1 MRLRIGYLTTIY
13 HTAFVLMGA
22 DWIKERIGVKTD
34 WRLFPTGP
42 DMVKAFSRGELDLG
56 YVGLPPAMIGI
67 DKGLEIKCV
76 AGGHIEGTILVAKK
90 IFQTLKELGTIN
102 KVLSQFKGKVIG
114 TPSKGSIHDII
125 IRWLINKAK
134 LQEDIT
140 VKNFEWADLILEA
153 MENNM
158 IDCGCGTPP
167 LAVLAS
173 RFLNAE
179 IVLPP
184 SVMWPQN
191 PSYGIVATV
200 EIIKDYSEIL
210 EGFLKL
216 HEEACNLIRRKPRKA
231 AETVAKAIGIVD
243 KNFILEVFKV
253 SPKYC
258 ASLPKEYVDS
268 TLAFVPVL
276 QKMGY
281 ISKPLS
287 KVDIFRTDIIERI
300 HKEKPH
306 YNDPSMLK

>member
-1 MRLRIGYLTTIY
+1 
-13 HTAFVLMGA
+13 
-22 DWIKERIGVKTD
+22 
-34 WRLFPTGP
+34 
-42 DMVKAFSRGELDLG
+42 
-56 YVGLPPAMIGI
+56 
-67 DKGLEIKCV
+67 
-76 AGGHIEGTILVAKK
+76 
-90 IFQTLKELGTIN
+90 
-102 KVLSQFKGKVIG
+102 
-114 TPSKGSIHDII
+114 
-125 IRWLINKAK
+125 
-134 LQEDIT
+134 
-140 VKNFEWADLILEA
+140 
-153 MENNM
+153 
-158 IDCGCGTPP
+158 
-167 LAVLAS
+167 
-173 RFLNAE
+173 
-179 IVLPP
+179 
-184 SVMWPQN
+184 
-191 PSYGIVATV
+191 
-200 EIIKDYSEIL
+200 L